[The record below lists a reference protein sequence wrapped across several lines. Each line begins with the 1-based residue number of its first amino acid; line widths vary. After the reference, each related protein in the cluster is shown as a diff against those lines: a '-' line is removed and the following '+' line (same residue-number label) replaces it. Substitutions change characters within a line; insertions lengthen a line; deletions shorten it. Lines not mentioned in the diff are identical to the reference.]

1 MSEFVSSLEA
11 KLLEREVIA
20 MHRSVES
27 GVEPAVV
34 TFMHINKQTAIHNRV
49 ALWWHIRHGGF
60 FNKCEVV
67 VAIAP
72 DSTLH
77 VLSCFHAPWL
87 VCKQLQI
94 NTQFRVCKSK
104 LPSDNAAHVALGFL

>member
-1 MSEFVSSLEA
+1 MA
-11 KLLEREVIA
+11 KLREREILAV
-20 MHRSVES
+20 HRSVES
-27 GVEPAVV
+27 RVEHTLVV
-34 TFMHINKQTAIHNRV
+34 LVHVDVHAAIHNRV

-60 FNKCEVV
+60 LNKCEMV
-67 VAIAP
+67 VAVAP

-87 VCKQLQI
+87 AGEKFQVD
-94 NTQFRVCKSK
+94 TQFRVCKSK